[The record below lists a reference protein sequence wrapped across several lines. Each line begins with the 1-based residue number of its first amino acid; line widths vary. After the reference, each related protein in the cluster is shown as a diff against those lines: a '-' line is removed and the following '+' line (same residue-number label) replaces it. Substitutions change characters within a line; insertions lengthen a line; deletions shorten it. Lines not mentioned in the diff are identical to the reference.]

1 MVDLKVLHGTAPSIT
16 SPSRLPL
23 LWVGPMTNVG
33 VALMLWSDAS
43 ERLALISANVDSC
56 SMQALSLY
64 LLRSASPAM
73 VRTPLQPKQFCW
85 SNRLEY
91 ISQ

>member
-43 ERLALISANVDSC
+43 ERLALISANVDSR
-56 SMQALSLY
+56 SMQALSLDVSS
-64 LLRSASPAM
+64 SASATMP
-73 VRTPLQPKQFCW
+73 RTPLQPRQFCW

-91 ISQ
+91 SSQ